1 MDTLKQLESSIA
13 LNTIETKMKLSLD
26 EIRTNNPNRTDL
38 IKSLE
43 DSISDIQTVKIFM
56 SELFEN
62 WQLECKTSFRLAQAN
77 AELRVAIDK
86 REEQIVDLERD
97 IK

>member
-13 LNTIETKMKLSLD
+13 LNTIETKMTLSLD

-38 IKSLE
+38 IESLE
-43 DSISDIQTVKIFM
+43 DSLRDVQSIKNFM
-56 SELFEN
+56 GELVEN

-77 AELRVAIDK
+77 AELRVALDK
-86 REEQIVDLERD
+86 REEEIIDMQREV
-97 IK
+97 K

>member
-26 EIRTNNPNRTDL
+26 EIRANNPNRTDL
-38 IKSLE
+38 IESLE
-43 DSISDIQTVKIFM
+43 DSLRDVQTVKNFM
-56 SELFEN
+56 GELVEN

-77 AELRVAIDK
+77 AELRVSLDK
-86 REEQIVDLERD
+86 REEEIIDMQREV
-97 IK
+97 K